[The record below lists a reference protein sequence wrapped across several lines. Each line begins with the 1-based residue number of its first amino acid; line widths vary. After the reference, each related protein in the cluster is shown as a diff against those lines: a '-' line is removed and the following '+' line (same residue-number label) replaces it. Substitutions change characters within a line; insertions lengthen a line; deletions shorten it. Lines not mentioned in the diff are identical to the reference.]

1 MSFNQSVLLPVSPD
15 EAFALVTE
23 PERIRRWLAVSA
35 YIDLRAGGDFR
46 WTIATGSHAAGT
58 VREVEPGRRLVLAF
72 GWDED
77 EDLPPGAS
85 TVTIV
90 IEPAPDGSQVTL
102 THEGLND
109 EQAKQHAEG
118 WEHYLERLETH
129 ATTGNAGVD
138 SFTRVP
144 GNLNPVTATESVL
157 AAVQPVL
164 LLLGPEDRPK
174 PTPCEEYDANDLFH
188 HLMGSLVQLG
198 ALAGATIDPASE
210 GTVENQISLTAGR
223 AIDAWRAVDLDGTVP
238 GPGGREV
245 PASYLAGILP
255 LELALHG
262 WDFAQTCRVDL
273 DISDEVVAYLRTL
286 AEDIIPG
293 GRKNGNF
300 NAAVTA
306 PDGASAIDELAAFA
320 GRTPLHG

>member
-46 WTIATGSHAAGT
+46 WTVATGSHAAGT

-77 EDLPPGAS
+77 EALPPGAS

-102 THEGLND
+102 THEGLNE
-109 EQAKQHAEG
+109 EQTKQHAEG
-118 WEHYLERLETH
+118 WEHYLERLETY
-129 ATTGNAGVD
+129 ATTGDAGID

-144 GNLNPVTATESVL
+144 GNLNPVTAAEAVL

-174 PTPCEEYDANDLFH
+174 PTPCEDFDANDLFH

-198 ALAGATIDPASE
+198 ALAGATVVPC
-210 GTVENQISLTAGR
+210 R
-223 AIDAWRAVDLDGTVP
+223 ARAPWRTRSP
-238 GPGGREV
+238 
-245 PASYLAGILP
+245 
-255 LELALHG
+255 
-262 WDFAQTCRVDL
+262 
-273 DISDEVVAYLRTL
+273 
-286 AEDIIPG
+286 
-293 GRKNGNF
+293 
-300 NAAVTA
+300 
-306 PDGASAIDELAAFA
+306 
-320 GRTPLHG
+320 